1 MPGSTPDPSA
11 SDDDLEAE
19 TEEQSERHA
28 SNLELFLDLVF
39 VFAVTQIAG
48 LFASDTGPGG
58 FGRGVLLAWLVWWL
72 WSQFTWLGTA
82 INLNDRSLTQ
92 FLILAAV
99 PLALLMAIAIPGAY
113 GDSGF
118 EFAGAY
124 LAVNLWALAIQ
135 GRALWDVAATR
146 QAWLQYVPLAAI
158 APVLVLVGAAFDREP
173 RTVLWCVVAAFNIG
187 AAVLAGHRGGTGDTQ
202 WTIDPVHFVERHS
215 LFVIISLGEVL
226 VAVGVAA
233 SETHLDNGI
242 ALGVVAAVSVACVFW
257 WTYLSYVPGVIETVL
272 RESVDRGRVARNMF
286 SFGHFPI
293 ILGIVL
299 YAVPAKHVVAHP
311 SHELGTS
318 DLVALA
324 ASVATFLGGFISLQ
338 WQNVRRVVPERVAS
352 VLIVTGMC
360 ALAGPHIP
368 GGVTIA
374 LVGIV
379 IGVSHTITIRRFAR
393 NVAAEVTSGEPA

>member
-1 MPGSTPDPSA
+1 MTDEP
-11 SDDDLEAE
+11 EAIRPE
-19 TEEQSERHA
+19 TEQQSERHA

-99 PLALLMAIAIPGAY
+99 PLALLMAIAIPDAY
-113 GDSGF
+113 GDTGL

-135 GRALWDVAATR
+135 GRGLWDVATTR
-146 QAWLQYVPLAAI
+146 RAWLQYVPLAAL
-158 APVLVLVGAAFDREP
+158 APVLVLAGTAFDRGP
-173 RTVLWCVVAAFNIG
+173 RTIMWCVVAAFNVGSAI
-187 AAVLAGHRGGTGDTQ
+187 LAGHRGGTGDTQ

-226 VAVGVAA
+226 IAVGVAA
-233 SETHLDNGI
+233 SETHLDTGI

-257 WTYLSYVPGVIETVL
+257 WTYFSYVPGVIETVL

-293 ILGIVL
+293 IIGIVL
-299 YAVPAKHVVAHP
+299 YAVAAKHVVAHP
-311 SHELGTS
+311 DRELGTS

-324 ASVATFLGGFISLQ
+324 ASVATFLGGFLSLQ
-338 WQNVRRVVPERVAS
+338 WQNARRVVPERVAS
-352 VLIVTGMC
+352 IVIVAGLC
-360 ALAGPHIP
+360 AAAGPHLP
-368 GGVTIA
+368 GGLTIA
-374 LVGIV
+374 LVGVV
-379 IGVSHTITIRRFAR
+379 IGVSHTITIRRFSR
-393 NVAAEVTSGEPA
+393 NLAAPRPSPG